1 MRYRKT
7 RKTIVASLAVF
18 LVCFFIL
25 KPHNS
30 FSQDKYAEA
39 GSYTFAI
46 TVNGLQRNYMV
57 HVPATQIPKAP
68 FPVVIMLHGG
78 GGTGRAA
85 KRETGW
91 AEKADKEGFLAVF
104 PNALARDPARRSR
117 FAGNPQL
124 WNDGSNRF
132 HPAQNAVDDVRFLDA
147 MLDDLLTKFNV
158 DNKRVYVTGF
168 SNGASMTFRIGT
180 ELSERIAAIAPVA
193 GALWEKPQP
202 LKRPVPMIYITGTD
216 DTLNPIEGGVPR
228 LATGR
233 QMGGGSGKAKPPV
246 RDSIL
251 KWAGMIGCP
260 AKPRDISKS
269 NGVLTERYGPGGEG
283 AEVVFVKIEGLGHQ
297 WAGGKSLLPEFM
309 VGPGSDK
316 INATCVIWEFFTTQ
330 TLSEKKEAQQGA
342 PGDADK
348 PRR

>member
-1 MRYRKT
+1 MRYRKP
-7 RKTIVASLAVF
+7 RETIFTLLAVF
-18 LVCFFIL
+18 LACFFFL
-25 KPHNS
+25 KPHDS
-30 FSQDKYAEA
+30 FSEGKHAET
-39 GSYTFAI
+39 GSYTLAI
-46 TVNGLQRNYMV
+46 TVDGLERTYIV
-57 HVPATQIPKAP
+57 HVPATYRPQAP
-68 FPVVIMLHGG
+68 SPVVIMLHGG
-78 GGTGRAA
+78 GGTGIAA

-104 PNALARDPARRSR
+104 PDAVARDPAKRSS

-124 WNDGSNRF
+124 WNDGSGRF

-147 MLDDLLTKFNV
+147 MLDDLLARFNV
-158 DNKRVYVTGF
+158 DNKRIYVTGF
-168 SNGASMTFRIGT
+168 SNGASMTFRLGT

-233 QMGGGSGKAKPPV
+233 QMGGGKAKPPV

-251 KWAGMIGCP
+251 RWTSMIGCP
-260 AKPRDISKS
+260 AEPRDLSES
-269 NGVLTERYGPGGEG
+269 NGVLIEKYGLGGEG
-283 AEVVFVKIEGLGHQ
+283 AEVVLVKVEGLGHQ

-309 VGPGSDK
+309 VGAGSDK
-316 INATCVIWEFFTTQ
+316 INATSVIWEFFTTH
-330 TLSEKKEAQQGA
+330 TLSEKKDAQHVA
-342 PGDADK
+342 PADADK